1 MRILKFY
8 HERER
13 REESVLHDGGMHGAH
28 VEMRG
33 QPCGLVS
40 LSTFT
45 WVPGIK
51 FKSPGYH
58 GKSLYPLS
66 HPRGPYWNLK
76 KTTQTGIFGQE
87 S

>member
-1 MRILKFY
+1 MM
-8 HERER
+8 
-13 REESVLHDGGMHGAH
+13 GWGMHGAH
-28 VEMRG
+28 VEVRG

-58 GKSLYPLS
+58 GKSLYLLS
-66 HPRGPYWNLK
+66 HPCGPYWNFK
-76 KTTQTGIFGQE
+76 NTTQTGIFGQE
-87 S
+87 